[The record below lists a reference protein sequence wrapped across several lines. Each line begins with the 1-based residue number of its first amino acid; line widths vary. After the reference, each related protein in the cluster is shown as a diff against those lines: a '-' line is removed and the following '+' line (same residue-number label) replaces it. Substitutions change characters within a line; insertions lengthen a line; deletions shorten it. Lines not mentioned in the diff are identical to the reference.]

1 MLTAQE
7 TDQLVRDMQR
17 EFPALSVDQRRHRAS
32 REYVVVVRDPANGNE
47 VRVTSLKG
55 DWRRKVAAMVPITRP
70 RRQRPIDERRLAGAQ
85 PASARLRAG
94 ALHRR
99 PSRSG

>member
-17 EFPALSVDQRRHRAS
+17 EFPALSVDQRRYRAS

-55 DWRRKVAAMVPITRP
+55 DWRSKVATMAARHTPP
-70 RRQRPIDERRLAGAQ
+70 EAEAG
-85 PASARLRAG
+85 P
-94 ALHRR
+94 
-99 PSRSG
+99 